1 MIETV
6 IGVVGCLGVWFVVLL
21 LVWIAALLGG
31 WRIEL

>member
-21 LVWIAALLGG
+21 LVWIAVLLGG